1 MPTVGTPLPGKNFT
15 AVRQGRGAAQAASSL
30 QEGAG
35 RVLGLH
41 CWDSSCVQGSKRMG
55 RMKYN
60 MQVTRRSGSAESA
73 SFHGAHSAFVLLIQ
87 RAPISPWRNAVFCPY
102 LPHPQLLFSERRKL
116 SVYAPICILRES
128 LTVFNVLILAALRQG
143 LL

>member
-41 CWDSSCVQGSKRMG
+41 CWDSSCVQGSKRVG

-60 MQVTRRSGSAESA
+60 MQVTRRSGSAE
-73 SFHGAHSAFVLLIQ
+73 SAFVLLIQ

-116 SVYAPICILRES
+116 SVYAPIYILRES